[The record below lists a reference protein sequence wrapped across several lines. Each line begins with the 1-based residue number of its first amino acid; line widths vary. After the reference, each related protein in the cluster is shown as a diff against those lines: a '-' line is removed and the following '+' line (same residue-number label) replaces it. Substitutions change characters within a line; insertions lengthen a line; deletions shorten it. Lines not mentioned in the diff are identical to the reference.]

1 MTANSLPVRLISHI
15 FFIKNFKSDQQMFIR
30 NPALYRS
37 VLLIDDS
44 ESDNLINRSIIL
56 KNNFASIVSTTI
68 SAQAGINHLW
78 QEFKMYGRTPDLIFL
93 DIKMP
98 GIDGF
103 GFLKLFDK
111 LDATI
116 RQRTSII
123 MLTASTDLIDYYRAI
138 RNPYVL
144 NYLKKPLNIVEL
156 MTLAA

>member
-1 MTANSLPVRLISHI
+1 MFYNKPSLY
-15 FFIKNFKSDQQMFIR
+15 KN
-30 NPALYRS
+30 

-56 KNNFASIVSTTI
+56 QNKFASSVSAVT
-68 SAQAGINHLW
+68 SAEMGI
-78 QEFKMYGRTPDLIFL
+78 EFLLDEYKMTNTTPDLIFL

-98 GIDGF
+98 GVDGF

-111 LDATI
+111 LDPVI
-116 RQRTSII
+116 RNNTSII

-156 MTLAA
+156 LSLAA

>member
-1 MTANSLPVRLISHI
+1 M
-15 FFIKNFKSDQQMFIR
+15 FFKDQ
-30 NPALYRS
+30 LVYKS

-56 KNNFASIVSTTI
+56 QNNFASSVSSVT
-68 SAQAGINHLW
+68 SALQGIEYLKN
-78 QEFKMYGRTPDLIFL
+78 EFSFRERRPDLIFL

-98 GIDGF
+98 DVDGF

-111 LDATI
+111 LDNAI
-116 RQRTSII
+116 RHQTSII
-123 MLTASTDLIDYYRAI
+123 MLSSSTDLIDYYRAI

-156 MTLAA
+156 MSIAA

>member
-1 MTANSLPVRLISHI
+1 M
-15 FFIKNFKSDQQMFIR
+15 FFNNQFVYK
-30 NPALYRS
+30 S

-44 ESDNLINRSIIL
+44 ETDNLVNRSIIL
-56 KNNFASIVSTTI
+56 QNNFASSVSTVT
-68 SAQAGINHLW
+68 SAMQGIEHLKK
-78 QEFKMYGRTPDLIFL
+78 EYGTYGRRSDLIFL

-98 GIDGF
+98 DVDGF

-111 LDATI
+111 LEDAI
-116 RQRTSII
+116 RHHTSII

-156 MTLAA
+156 LSLAA

>member
-1 MTANSLPVRLISHI
+1 M
-15 FFIKNFKSDQQMFIR
+15 FFKDHLVYK
-30 NPALYRS
+30 S

-56 KNNFASIVSTTI
+56 QNNFASSVSSVT
-68 SAQAGINHLW
+68 SALQGIEYLKNEYSFHG
-78 QEFKMYGRTPDLIFL
+78 KRPDLIFL

-98 GIDGF
+98 DVDGF

-111 LDATI
+111 LDNSI
-116 RQRTSII
+116 RHQTSII
-123 MLTASTDLIDYYRAI
+123 MLSSSTDLIDYYRAI

-156 MTLAA
+156 MSIAA

>member
-1 MTANSLPVRLISHI
+1 
-15 FFIKNFKSDQQMFIR
+15 MFLF
-30 NPALYRS
+30 NPPLYKS

-56 KNNFASIVSTTI
+56 RNNFSGSVSAALSAEEGILFLEDQFKKKATI
-68 SAQAGINHLW
+68 
-78 QEFKMYGRTPDLIFL
+78 PDLIFL

-98 GIDGF
+98 GVDGF

-111 LDATI
+111 LDSSI
-116 RQRTSII
+116 RHRTSII
-123 MLTASTDLIDYYRAI
+123 MLTASTDMIDYYRAI
-138 RNPYVL
+138 SNPYVL